1 LPKAG
6 GTQKKIKSMKFRKLI
21 YKCINLSINIKNRLE
36 AECHKEVMESF
47 QKAETQ
53 KRASPTQ
60 IFDDVYHTLPAHL
73 VKQKKEMLEHIKLY
87 KKEYPL
93 ELYEK
98 F

>member
-1 LPKAG
+1 
-6 GTQKKIKSMKFRKLI
+6 
-21 YKCINLSINIKNRLE
+21 
-36 AECHKEVMESF
+36 MESF